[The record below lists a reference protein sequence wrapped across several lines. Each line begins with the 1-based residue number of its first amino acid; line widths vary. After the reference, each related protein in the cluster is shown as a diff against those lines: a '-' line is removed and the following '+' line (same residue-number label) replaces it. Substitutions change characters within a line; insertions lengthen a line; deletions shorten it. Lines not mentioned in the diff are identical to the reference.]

1 MGKRRCELAD
11 TGQDLRGKTG
21 RMLER
26 ERKEDREPEG
36 SPAMSGR
43 ICGGSQGLLAERK
56 TGRARAR
63 GTVEEK
69 DAQPCVQSRGGGD
82 ARKAA

>member
-1 MGKRRCELAD
+1 
-11 TGQDLRGKTG
+11 
-21 RMLER
+21 MLER

-43 ICGGSQGLLAERK
+43 IYGGSQGLLAERK

-63 GTVEEK
+63 GTGSRRKTHTPVYRAGVEGMPGK
-69 DAQPCVQSRGGGD
+69 LGD
-82 ARKAA
+82 EDGRKLK